1 MASRLRQL
9 KSAGNLWCRVVPRGA
24 VSCRHRMSSLPLKRR
39 VMLRNARAVA
49 LPRSRLKPD
58 G

>member
-9 KSAGNLWCRVVPRGA
+9 KLSGNLWRRVVRFPA
-24 VSCRHRMSSLPLKRR
+24 VAARSSLPLKPRA
-39 VMLRNARAVA
+39 MLRNARAVA
-49 LPRSRLKPD
+49 LPRSRPKPD